1 MKAAVYARY
10 STENQ
15 REQSVE
21 DQFRECARLADRFAI
36 EVVGSYYDKGI
47 SGGTSDR
54 PGYQEMLTAARA
66 RAFDT
71 ILAEDLSRLW
81 RGMAEQ
87 APRLAELSDLGVHVI
102 THDFDSRQESAEL
115 LGAVSGAMNSIYRR
129 EISRR
134 TKRGLE
140 GCAMKGEPVGGRCYG
155 YEDTT
160 TIDLGRAAIVR
171 QIFTSYGLLQCSA
184 AGVAASL
191 NERDILAP
199 RGGRWG
205 ASTILSILT
214 NPRYTGAYQ
223 WGATESRPSAVD
235 SRLKTRLERQ
245 PRVTRQDEALR
256 IVSAELWAAV
266 QKRLQRRLT
275 AALDSV

>member
-1 MKAAVYARY
+1 MRATIYARY

-15 REQSVE
+15 REASVE
-21 DQFRECARLADRFAI
+21 DQFRECTRLAERVGATLTGIRFF
-36 EVVGSYYDKGI
+36 DKGI

-66 RAFDT
+66 RAFDA

-155 YEDTT
+155 YENTT
-160 TIDLGRAAIVR
+160 TVNLAQAGIVR
-171 QIFTSYGLLQCSA
+171 QIFTRYGLLQGSA
-184 AGVAASL
+184 AGIAAGL
-191 NERDILAP
+191 NEHDILAP
-199 RGGRWG
+199 RGG

-223 WGATESRPSAVD
+223 YGATYSRPSAVD
-235 SRLKTRLERQ
+235 SRLRTRLVRSE
-245 PRVTRQDEALR
+245 PLVVRQDEALR